1 MQCNFS
7 IKNNLRSLAKKTLSQ
22 QENHSREIY
31 NIMNNNYGKGNIVD
45 AVLKL
50 LLSSKNLGSLDNSL
64 VSLFS
69 EISEFDVLV
78 DQIEHEE
85 ANPEMYIKETK
96 SKKNNKEMIV
106 KLKSASQKLKSIQ
119 KLIKKSKHEM
129 EKEKVNLV
137 KVHEIY
143 TDKFGRRVK
152 GSTNNLD
159 EKSKRILMESLMNSQ
174 NKSIMNLQK
183 KTIARE
189 KEEDILEEKANPL
202 DKTFKSVS
210 EKTEEVKKIFDKVTP
225 EQKKAIINSLETRKK
240 ILEL

>member
-1 MQCNFS
+1 MF
-7 IKNNLRSLAKKTLSQ
+7 
-22 QENHSREIY
+22 

-64 VSLFS
+64 ASLFS
-69 EISEFDVLV
+69 EIAEFDVIV
-78 DQIEHEE
+78 DQIDHQDT
-85 ANPEMYIKETK
+85 NPDMYIKETK
-96 SKKNNKEMIV
+96 SSKASKDMIGQ
-106 KLKSASQKLKSIQ
+106 LKSASQKLKSIQ

-129 EKEKVNLV
+129 EKEKVNLI

-143 TDKFGRRVK
+143 TDKFKRRVR

-174 NKSIMNLQK
+174 NKSIMNLKK
-183 KTIARE
+183 KTIP
-189 KEEDILEEKANPL
+189 KDEDIMEEKANPL
-202 DKTFKSVS
+202 DRTFKTVS